1 MNISYKPQKISPK
14 FQGSVRALIMARIR
28 EAAVH
33 PQFNTDVLKPLQI
46 EQLMDQEVRVSF
58 FNVPVFN
65 LKRREDFNILSLMF
79 VQIFSLVLLCVVGDR
94 ILFDSFDLIK
104 GAELLAQC
112 TNFSGCSSHRFKKI
126 FKNLALKNTC
136 KTRSVKVTMSLS
148 FDI

>member
-58 FNVPVFN
+58 FNVYLCLI
-65 LKRREDFNILSLMF
+65 LKGEKIL
-79 VQIFSLVLLCVVGDR
+79 IFY
-94 ILFDSFDLIK
+94 
-104 GAELLAQC
+104 
-112 TNFSGCSSHRFKKI
+112 H
-126 FKNLALKNTC
+126 
-136 KTRSVKVTMSLS
+136 
-148 FDI
+148 